1 MTDEQIL
8 VDPEIVRRVLR
19 RKGAAWLGAVVAS
32 TAVLS
37 GIALMFVPQS
47 FTATTSVA
55 VQTSSSGAGGA
66 LMALAGAETDTK
78 RYIGV
83 LKSRMAA
90 KQVEQAVHL
99 RDVYNLKTEDDAI
112 DMLIKGVKPD
122 DNATDGL
129 LYINVSLPGPA
140 KLQPAGARRNEVK
153 RLAAIAANRYAA
165 ALRTYYA
172 YNDTD
177 RDSVLLRGADEELQ
191 RARANYKTATAQ
203 LRDFVTGL
211 RNVDPRAATLAD
223 SDNAA
228 AGSGEIGKLY
238 EALAQVETQISSV
251 QAGYGTERQMVQG
264 QLQSIANIP
273 AEDPLLTSARQ
284 AVAQDKID
292 LRLLRAQYGD
302 SYPSVVR
309 AKERLAADEDQLSQQ
324 MTGIRDSKTSR
335 QVSVQAQLVSLQA
348 RRAVLQRQVY
358 AAEKHLNIGRRLGG
372 NLLEVKTEW
381 QLALGALK
389 TATEETEKV
398 RVQNAAAQ
406 SRVAVVDVAQP
417 PKNGSPGI
425 LVIVALSLVLALL
438 CAAAAFIRAYMAEAH
453 RISASAFSAAS
464 PEEQPLPANRP

>member
-8 VDPEIVRRVLR
+8 IDPAVVRRVAR
-19 RKGAAWLGAVVAS
+19 RRGAAWLGGAIAG
-32 TAVLS
+32 TALLS
-37 GIALMFVPQS
+37 GIALAFVPQS

-90 KQVEQAVHL
+90 SQVEQVVHL
-99 RDVYNLKTEDDAI
+99 RTFYHLKTEDDAI
-112 DMLIKGVKPD
+112 DMLIKGMKPD

-140 KLQPAGARRNEVK
+140 RLQPAGARRNQVK
-153 RLAAIAANRYAA
+153 RLAAIAANQYAA
-165 ALRTYYA
+165 ALRSYYT

-191 RARANYKTATAQ
+191 RARANYKASTAQ
-203 LRDFVTGL
+203 LRGFVSGL

-223 SDNAA
+223 SDNAT
-228 AGSGEIGKLY
+228 AGGGEIGKLY

-284 AVAQDKID
+284 AVAQDKTEI
-292 LRLLRAQYGD
+292 RLLRAQYGD

-309 AKERLAADEDQLSQQ
+309 AGARLAADEAELARQI
-324 MTGIRDSKTSR
+324 TGIRSSKTSR
-335 QVSVQAQLVSLQA
+335 QVSVQAQLESLKA
-348 RRAVLQRQVY
+348 RRLTLQQQVVL
-358 AAEKHLNIGRRLGG
+358 AEKHLNIGRRLGG
-372 NLLEVKTEW
+372 NLLEIKTEW

-389 TATEETEKV
+389 TATEEAEKV
-398 RVQNAAAQ
+398 RVENAAAQ
-406 SRVAVVDVAQP
+406 SRVAVVDVAEP

-438 CAAAAFIRAYMAEAH
+438 CVAVAFVRAYLGEAR
-453 RISASAFSAAS
+453 RISAAASSAAS
-464 PEEQPLPANRP
+464 REDQPQPASRP